1 MTEFDFSNVDLN
13 NTSTK
18 DKNDLYDFSNVDAY
32 NISEHRS
39 TDLPDG
45 SIDLGNNFDGSKKY
59 SFDSIYEDSELI
71 NTAKEFYETR
81 DNIEFDTSS
90 KDWKKDVV
98 DEYINDRTWKQANI
112 TSAFTELAQVSGMKK
127 DQLGRLKYLTE
138 YWYNLPNFWEDGGRE
153 ALNRQ
158 IAKTVGTATIASS
171 AFDAGVFAAGDLAIQ
186 KSEKVLELRE
196 NYDFK
201 RTGATAILGGGLSML
216 PNGFA
221 NLSGLRPIS

>member
-90 KDWKKDVV
+90 KDWKKDV
-98 DEYINDRTWKQANI
+98 
-112 TSAFTELAQVSGMKK
+112 
-127 DQLGRLKYLTE
+127 GR
-138 YWYNLPNFWEDGGRE
+138 
-153 ALNRQ
+153 
-158 IAKTVGTATIASS
+158 ATI
-171 AFDAGVFAAGDLAIQ
+171 
-186 KSEKVLELRE
+186 
-196 NYDFK
+196 
-201 RTGATAILGGGLSML
+201 
-216 PNGFA
+216 
-221 NLSGLRPIS
+221 